1 MGQAIIHT
9 LGYADDAAL
18 MDKGDAEGIAI
29 ATSRLNNVA
38 DGSERDADMKINSDK
53 TKIMH
58 VRAQDPITQ
67 TTSEE
72 VEKVCKFICPHLGCG
87 YTFESKRGMLTHA
100 AGAKNS
106 KSKKLS
112 LAEGNHG
119 SDTIRSSGGKV
130 TVRSGTR
137 DCSPLNPPPGRG
149 TPVSR

>member
-87 YTFESKRGMLTHA
+87 YTFKSKRGMLTHA
-100 AGAKNS
+100 ARCGWS
-106 KSKKLS
+106 KEFKVKKII
-112 LAEGNHG
+112 ACRGQPWTRYYKIRWEGY
-119 SDTIRSSGGKV
+119 SEEWDT
-130 TVRSGTR
+130 
-137 DCSPLNPPPGRG
+137 
-149 TPVSR
+149 